1 MKITVEYFDKHTT
14 MGRIAT
20 YKVTTVWL
28 NADIETIAAHYGVEV
43 EE

>member
-1 MKITVEYFDKHTT
+1 MRITVEYFDKHIT

-28 NADIETIAAHYGVEV
+28 FGFIPVFQKRERIMGA
-43 EE
+43 